1 MYMWVPY
8 HANEYIDCKTIA
20 AASVFALFKGEEAGA
35 ISKQLCGNK
44 VVGNSSVMIM
54 KLNTPIHKTVLNTN
68 YTSYDDLLLFDLG
81 QNTITMVESFDSK
94 PFFRF

>member
-20 AASVFALFKGEEAGA
+20 AASVFALFKGEEAGP

-44 VVGNSSVMIM
+44 VVANSSVMIM
-54 KLNTPIHKTVLNTN
+54 KMNTPIHKTVLNTN
-68 YTSYDDLLLFDLG
+68 YIALPMMTSFCLTWDKTPLL
-81 QNTITMVESFDSK
+81 
-94 PFFRF
+94 

>member
-35 ISKQLCGNK
+35 ISKQLCCIK

-68 YTSYDDLLLFDLG
+68 YTSYDDLHLFDLG
-81 QNTITMVESFDSK
+81 VPGWDKT
-94 PFFRF
+94 PLL